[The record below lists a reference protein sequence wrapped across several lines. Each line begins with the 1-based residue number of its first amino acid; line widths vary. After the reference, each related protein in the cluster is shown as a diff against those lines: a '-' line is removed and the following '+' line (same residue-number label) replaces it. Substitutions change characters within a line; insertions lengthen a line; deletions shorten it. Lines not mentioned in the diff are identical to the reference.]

1 PAPIKLPSP
10 QAHCWSSG
18 CCRAWAKPF
27 RSCAGSLLLVRVFGR
42 PDGPGNQP
50 VVWNPS
56 GVPAF
61 ERFSAY
67 VALEAVDLATTSHG
81 FGAAIDRSAFAGPV
95 KRFSQAPPCASD
107 CPITSYIARDR

>member
-1 PAPIKLPSP
+1 MRRVA
-10 QAHCWSSG
+10 A
-18 CCRAWAKPF
+18 
-27 RSCAGSLLLVRVFGR
+27 LVLVGVFGR
-42 PDGPGNQP
+42 PDWPGNQP

-81 FGAAIDRSAFAGPV
+81 FGAAIDRPAFAGPV
-95 KRFSQAPPCASD
+95 KRFSQAPQCALD